1 MNFTSFILFYVAAFV
16 SIVAAAPM
24 HLTRDVFVP
33 PVLTPRCRDLMDGQL
48 DCHRHLVSSACA
60 WDVSSPPA
68 QITNKLGSIRL
79 RKADRALPLVL
90 ADGFDILL
98 GEIEVTVPWVVAGTD
113 YSIVLFGDSGNWSQ
127 NFSIVGG
134 PEF

>member
-33 PVLTPRCRDLMDGQL
+33 PVLTPDAATSWT
-48 DCHRHLVSSACA
+48 VNSTVTVT

>member
-1 MNFTSFILFYVAAFV
+1 MNFTSLILFYVAALV

-24 HLTRDVFVP
+24 RLSTRDVFVP
-33 PVLTPRCRDLMDGQL
+33 PVLTPDAATTWT
-48 DCHRHLVSSACA
+48 VNSTVTVT
-60 WDVSSPPA
+60 WDVSDPPA

-98 GEIEVTVPWVVAGTD
+98 GQIDVTVPWVVAGTD
-113 YSIVLFGDSGNWSQ
+113 YSIVLFGDSGNWSPD
-127 NFSIVGG
+127 FSIVGG